1 MNGSVSGKRI
11 ALAFAGWAALCAVGY
26 LGGLHP
32 SPLGLAAVV
41 AAGCLAVWTIVDLSS
56 LVTAPAWSELSHGTT
71 LPGRGDPRLT
81 RLHRDLR
88 SASTSRASAAELHAI
103 LTRLVDERLTEGH
116 GINRHD
122 EPDRAA
128 ATLDPVVQ
136 RLLDDPSQ
144 LPTDPAALSALL
156 DRIESL

>member
-1 MNGSVSGKRI
+1 MTGGRI
-11 ALAFAGWAALCAVGY
+11 AWACAGWVALCAVGY

-41 AAGCLAVWTIVDLSS
+41 ATGALAVWTIVDMSL
-56 LVTAPAWSELSHGTT
+56 LVTAPAWSHLAHGSTP
-71 LPGRGDPRLT
+71 PGRGDPRLT

-88 SASTSRASAAELHAI
+88 SASTSPASAAELHAI
-103 LTRLVDERLTEGH
+103 MTRLVDERLLDRH
-116 GINRHD
+116 GIDRHD

-128 ATLDPVVQ
+128 ATLDPAVQ
-136 RLLDDPSQ
+136 RLLHDASQ